1 MLSKKRL
8 LNFACFVAKEVM
20 RDDFEDRAGAFAEL
34 ACRKLHYLGLIKTD
48 GEHWILEDER
58 MADNG

>member
-20 RDDFEDRAGAFAEL
+20 RDDFEETAGAFAEV
-34 ACRKLHYLGLIKTD
+34 ACRKLHHLGLIKTD
-48 GEHWILEDER
+48 GEYWILDHEGR
-58 MADNG
+58 ADND